1 MSSVLIQLLDFPEEI
16 MSVKQIL
23 VVDDEKNQRDILQL
37 ILSGERDEQGNQ
49 LYEVK
54 AASSGQEALRAFK
67 HENFDL
73 VLTDLKMAGMDGIQL
88 LNELSQLDSS
98 TPVIMMTAHGSINTV
113 KEALRGG
120 AFDYLEKPVDRAKL
134 LEAVAKA
141 MAQMR
146 AVDEEIIGVSDAME
160 RVKKMIVKV
169 APSNSTV
176 LIRGESGT
184 GKERI
189 ARAIHKASPRANE
202 RFQAVNCAA
211 INENLL
217 ESELFGHEKGSF
229 TGAHAEKKG
238 LFEIADKGTL
248 FLDEIGEVSPSMQA
262 KLLRALQ
269 EKEVTRVGGTR
280 PIKVDVR
287 VLGATNRDLEAMV
300 KDGRFR
306 EDLYYRLNV
315 IPISVPPLR
324 NRRDDIQVLM
334 NYFLAKHGTPSRMM
348 KISVDAKSLIMN
360 YAWPGNV
367 RQLESAIERA
377 LLLAEGDE
385 ITAED
390 LPVEIRASSQSEG
403 AGGFK
408 LPPEGISFEELERSL
423 LIQAMEQTGWN
434 ITRAARLLGLSF
446 RTMQYRLDKFG
457 IKRPGRGKGSSEDAS
472 EPEEEDNAQEQA

>member
-1 MSSVLIQLLDFPEEI
+1 MS
-16 MSVKQIL
+16 KRIL

-37 ILSGERDEQGNQ
+37 ILSGERDEQGNP
-49 LYEVK
+49 LYDVK
-54 AASSGQEALRAFK
+54 TASSGQEALRSFK

-73 VLTDLKMAGMDGIQL
+73 VLTDLKMPGMDGIQL

-98 TPVIMMTAHGSINTV
+98 TPVIMMTAHGSIDTV

-120 AFDYLEKPVDRAKL
+120 AFDYLEKPLDRTKL
-134 LEAVAKA
+134 LEVISKAVS
-141 MAQMR
+141 QMK
-146 AVDEEIIGVSDAME
+146 AVDEEIIGVSETME

-169 APSNSTV
+169 AGSSSTV

-189 ARAIHKASPRANE
+189 ARAIHKASPRAAE

-248 FLDEIGEVSPSMQA
+248 FLDEIGEVSVSMQA
-262 KLLRALQ
+262 KLLRVLQ
-269 EKEVTRVGGTR
+269 EKEIMRVGGTR

-287 VLGATNRDLEAMV
+287 VLAATNRDLEAMV

-324 NRRDDIQVLM
+324 QRRDDTQVLM
-334 NYFLAKHGTPSRMM
+334 NYFLAKHGTPARPM
-348 KISVDAKSLIMN
+348 KISLEAKRMILD

-385 ITAED
+385 ITVED
-390 LPVEIRASSQSEG
+390 LPVEIRASAQTEG

-434 ITRAARLLGLSF
+434 ITRAAKLLGLSF

-457 IKRPGRGKGSSEDAS
+457 IKRPSRGKGSEESSEEGKD
-472 EPEEEDNAQEQA
+472 DAQEQE

>member
-1 MSSVLIQLLDFPEEI
+1 MSA
-16 MSVKQIL
+16 KQIL

-37 ILSGERDEQGNQ
+37 ILSGERDEQGGQ
-49 LYEVK
+49 LYDVK
-54 AASSGQEALRAFK
+54 TASSGQEALRAFK
-67 HENFDL
+67 NENFDL

-98 TPVIMMTAHGSINTV
+98 TPVILMTAHGSINTV

-120 AFDYLEKPVDRAKL
+120 AFDYLEKPVDRTKL
-134 LEAVAKA
+134 LEAVSKA

-146 AVDEEIIGVSDAME
+146 AVDEEIIGVSEAME

-189 ARAIHKASPRANE
+189 ARAIHKASPRAGE

-269 EKEVTRVGGTR
+269 EREVTRVGGTR

-315 IPISVPPLR
+315 IPISVPALR
-324 NRRDDIQVLM
+324 SRRDDIQVLM
-334 NYFLAKHGTPSRMM
+334 GYFLAKHGTPSRPM
-348 KISVDAKSLIMN
+348 KISADAKSLIMN

-390 LPVEIRASSQSEG
+390 LPVEIRASAQSEG

-457 IKRPGRGKGSSEDAS
+457 IKRPGRGKGAS
-472 EPEEEDNAQEQA
+472 DESPDGDENEQQELDQ

>member
-1 MSSVLIQLLDFPEEI
+1 MAARR
-16 MSVKQIL
+16 IL
-23 VVDDEKNQRDILQL
+23 VVDDEKNQRDILQM
-37 ILSGERDEQGNQ
+37 ILTAELDETGAP

-54 AASSGQEALRAFK
+54 TSSSGQEALRTFK

-88 LNELSQLDSS
+88 LTEVSQLDSS
-98 TPVIMMTAHGSINTV
+98 TPVILMTAHGSIETV

-120 AFDYLEKPVDRAKL
+120 AFDYLEKPLDRAKL
-134 LEAVAKA
+134 LEVVAKA
-141 MAQMR
+141 VSQMR

-169 APSNSTV
+169 APSPSTV
-176 LIRGESGT
+176 MIRGESGT

-189 ARAIHKASPRANE
+189 ARAIHKASPRVNE

-238 LFEIADKGTL
+238 LFEISDKGTL
-248 FLDEIGEVSPSMQA
+248 FLDEIGEVSISMQA

-269 EKEVTRVGGTR
+269 EKEITRVGGTR

-287 VLGATNRDLEAMV
+287 VLAATNRDLEAMV

-315 IPISVPPLR
+315 IPINVPPLR
-324 NRRDDIQVLM
+324 QRRDDIEVLM
-334 NYFLAKHGTPSRMM
+334 KHFLHKHSANAARGMKLSTEAKG
-348 KISVDAKSLIMN
+348 LIMN
-360 YAWPGNV
+360 YSWPGNV

-390 LPVEIRASSQSEG
+390 LPLEIRQTAQIEG
-403 AGGFK
+403 TGGFK
-408 LPPEGISFEELERSL
+408 LPPEGLSFEDLERSL
-423 LIQAMEQTGWN
+423 IIQAMEQTGWN
-434 ITRAARLLGLSF
+434 ITRAAKLLRLSF

-457 IKRPGRGKGSSEDAS
+457 IKRPNRGKGDA
-472 EPEEEDNAQEQA
+472 EEEEEEIEQL